1 LTLILG
7 LPSLAGVL
15 RFVVRRVAWSI
26 PVILLVILMTFGMMK
41 AIKGNPF
48 QTSEREV
55 PESIQRN
62 LERQFNLD
70 KPWYLQY
77 VYYVKDVFT
86 FDLGVSM
93 RQRNRDVNDIVREH
107 FPVSLKLGG
116 LAMLFAL
123 VFGIPLG
130 VLAALR
136 QNTSVD
142 YAVMLVVNAGYA
154 VPNFLIATLLIYF
167 FAVKWG
173 THTPF
178 PTNGWGGWES
188 WVLPTVA
195 LGHAPMTY
203 LARIVR
209 GSMLETLQ
217 QDYIRTAKAK
227 GLRWRRVVG
236 LHVLRNSLIPAVT
249 AAAPLLGYLI
259 TGSFIVE
266 FIFGIPGIGRYYVIA
281 VSARDYTVVMGI
293 TVLLSVII
301 IIANLVVD
309 ILYGYLDPRTREART

>member
-1 LTLILG
+1 MLKFII
-7 LPSLAGVL
+7 
-15 RFVVRRVAWSI
+15 RRIAWTI
-26 PVILLVILMTFGMMK
+26 PVILLVILMTFFMMRL
-41 AIKGNPF
+41 IKGNPF
-48 QTSEREV
+48 RTSDRPV
-55 PESIQRN
+55 PPAIQAN
-62 LERQFNLD
+62 LDRKFHLD
-70 KPWYLQY
+70 KPWYIQY
-77 VYYVKDVFT
+77 AYYVKGVFT
-86 FDLGVSM
+86 FDLGPSLI
-93 RQRNRDVNDIVREH
+93 QRNRDVNDIVKEH

-116 LAMLFAL
+116 LAMLFAI

-130 VLAALR
+130 IIAALK
-136 QNTSVD
+136 QNTMWD
-142 YAVMLVVNAGYA
+142 YAAMSVVNAGYA

-167 FAVKWG
+167 FAVKYRE
-173 THTPF
+173 HTPF

-188 WVLPTVA
+188 WVLPTIA
-195 LGHAPMTY
+195 LGHAPMTI

-249 AAAPLLGYLI
+249 ASGPLLGYLI

-266 FIFGIPGIGRYYVIA
+266 FIFGIPGIGRYYVNS
-281 VSARDYTVVMGI
+281 VTGRDYSVTMGI

-301 IIANLVVD
+301 IMANLIVD
-309 ILYGYLDPRTREART
+309 ILYGYLDPRTRDVRT